1 MKKARMMVVLMLF
14 LAVYFIGC
22 NGKVYADE
30 RVNATYHD
38 GNLLV
43 NIIHSSKMLKVAVW
57 GDEGGQNDI
66 NWYSVS
72 SNGENAQL
80 NTEIVSH
87 HESGRYNVHVYDF
100 QTGKPMFVGATELNV
115 DLQVD
120 GQVQVNNINDIDGSY
135 EINFMPSKNANLIAN
150 VYFPTWTIHN
160 GQDDIIWHKAVR
172 DGNKWKLAIQSLDH
186 NYEVG
191 EYISH
196 IYVQDLSGKFI
207 YINQLSQNVK
217 ANQEVSMS
225 SQVDDNQKRAIIDLR
240 NYRTVNPN
248 LKFAVWGEKDGQND
262 IQWLNPQKNSN
273 SWQVNTDILS
283 HNESGKYQV
292 HIYDFKYAQ
301 PKFVGSTTFDA
312 DLQIIGNLQIVDIDN
327 LQGSYKIVFT
337 PNKNQNL
344 IKEIYFPTWTKKNGQ
359 DDLVWYKAQQ
369 EGNDWYAIIASSR
382 HNFELGQY
390 ISHVYVKNIIDKLE
404 FIGVKN
410 QEVTADTAFK
420 LSATADNTQKTT
432 QIQLQNYRVVK
443 PDLKFAVWGEANG
456 QNDIQWYSPTQQ
468 GNNWQFTVNTNNH
481 REGGSYQVHVY
492 DFKGGKPKFVG
503 MTTFNIQS
511 IAEASPVITAQDD
524 NNQTFDI
531 QLSEPQSPATLTGL
545 KFAVWSEASGQDDL
559 KWYDAKL
566 NGNQYTYQVD
576 TANHKDSIGKYFVHA
591 YASDER
597 GIFQIVGHTTLNVTE
612 SKAAPQLL
620 ATVNPDKET
629 VTLKLKHWSEGGEVL
644 LPTWGEKD
652 GQNDIQWYAANKIG
666 RSSWQKVVPLGNHM
680 ELGTY
685 NAHAYSRRNNQL
697 QILGQTQFNI
707 TDIKANFITFSNQDP
722 NAGTFTATLNNLLAN
737 GAVKGVR
744 MAVWTNHNGQDDL
757 KWYNTTKQNHN
768 YVLNVNTKN
777 HYYESGLYHVHV
789 YVDYSNGSNQLIA
802 HTTTNIKV
810 NPRRY
815 QNPAPYYQI
824 KNEINIG
831 DSGYNLSYGYE
842 GLKVAKV
849 IQRLGAGSYIGMG
862 GAHYGPR
869 TQFAVRQFQA
879 RSGLPVNGVVDLH
892 TWKAMGL
899 SEYDWYHLGAY
910 VSPLRVNR
918 QSSRSDHIEAMIS
931 RAYDYL
937 GNPYVIG
944 ASGAPGLGLDCSGLV
959 MQALYAAG
967 LDMSPINP
975 IRHALPGYEYESR
988 NMWASPQLMKV
999 PYGARQRGDLIF
1011 YHDGRGTV
1019 IHVAIY
1025 LGNNQVIESWPNRVM
1040 ISSIVDGQ
1048 HPYVLGVGR
1057 PFI

>member
-1 MKKARMMVVLMLF
+1 MRKLSSICLGVGFALASFGIVSQVQAAQVSTTINEGNLQ
-14 LAVYFIGC
+14 LAV
-22 NGKVYADE
+22 AD
-30 RVNATYHD
+30 VNHD
-38 GNLLV
+38 G
-43 NIIHSSKMLKVAVW
+43 
-57 GDEGGQNDI
+57 
-66 NWYSVS
+66 
-72 SNGENAQL
+72 
-80 NTEIVSH
+80 
-87 HESGRYNVHVYDF
+87 VY
-100 QTGKPMFVGATELNV
+100 
-115 DLQVD
+115 
-120 GQVQVNNINDIDGSY
+120 
-135 EINFMPSKNANLIAN
+135 
-150 VYFPTWTIHN
+150 
-160 GQDDIIWHKAVR
+160 KA
-172 DGNKWKLAIQSLDH
+172 AI
-186 NYEVG
+186 
-191 EYISH
+191 
-196 IYVQDLSGKFI
+196 
-207 YINQLSQNVK
+207 
-217 ANQEVSMS
+217 
-225 SQVDDNQKRAIIDLR
+225 
-240 NYRTVNPN
+240 
-248 LKFAVWGEKDGQND
+248 WGESNGQND
-262 IQWLNPQKNSN
+262 IQWYDLNNQTTNATLTTQLLN
-273 SWQVNTDILS
+273 HHENGI
-283 HNESGKYQV
+283 YQV
-292 HIYDFKYAQ
+292 HIYDFKNQ
-301 PKFVGSTTFDA
+301 HPQFVAATQVSV
-312 DLQIIGNLQIVDIDN
+312 DLSIEGQTVIDQVDSIGGNYQVT
-327 LQGSYKIVFT
+327 FT
-337 PNKNQNL
+337 PNKNANL
-344 IKEIYFPTWTKKNGQ
+344 IKEVLIPTWTDQNGQ
-359 DDLVWYKAQQ
+359 DDIVWHMAKKV
-369 EGNDWYAIIASSR
+369 GNNWQATIASSE
-382 HNFELGQY
+382 HNFETGQY
-390 ISHVYVKNIIDKLE
+390 RTHVYVRDLTGQLHFMAEKT
-404 FIGVKN
+404 
-410 QEVTADTAFK
+410 QQVTADTAFK

-432 QIQLQNYRVVK
+432 QIQLQNYRVVQ

-481 REGGSYQVHVY
+481 RESGSYQVHVY
-492 DFKGGKPKFVG
+492 DFKGGKPKLVG
-503 MTTFNIQS
+503 TTTFNIQP

-531 QLSEPQSPATLTGL
+531 QLSAPQSPAALTGV

-666 RSSWQKVVPLGNHM
+666 RSSWQTVVPLGNHM

-722 NAGTFTATLNNLLAN
+722 NAGTFTATLNNLLTD

-744 MAVWTNHNGQDDL
+744 MAVWTDHNGQDDL

-777 HYYESGLYHVHV
+777 HHYESGLYYVHV
-789 YVDYSNGSNQLIA
+789 YVDYTNGSSQLIA
-802 HTTTNIKV
+802 YTTTNVKV

-824 KNEINIG
+824 KDEINIG

-879 RSGLPVNGVVDLH
+879 RSGLPVNGVVDLR

-937 GNPYVIG
+937 GDPYVIG

-999 PYGARQRGDLIF
+999 PYSARQRGDLIF